1 MPSVKINGALRE
13 VPDGLSVRSLLEFA
27 GIAPRLVVVELN
39 GAVVYPENW
48 DDTAVKDGDE
58 LEVASFVG
66 GG

>member
-1 MPSVKINGALRE
+1 MPSVKISGALRE

-39 GAVVYPENW
+39 GAVVYQENW
-48 DDTAVKDGDE
+48 DDTPVKDGDE